1 MMTTPFQRELEIA
14 LSAVKQA
21 ARICR
26 SVQSSITDEVLE
38 KKDKSPVTIADFSS
52 QAVVCRAI
60 NEAFPEDPI
69 IGEEDAAELRLEE
82 NREFLDKIAAE
93 LIAIQIPD
101 VTPDNVCRWI
111 DHGGAKE
118 FSPRFWTL
126 DPIDGT
132 KGFLRKEQ
140 YAVSLA
146 LIVDGKIVLGVLGC
160 PNLTYPGDESITGSL
175 YYAIAGQGAFAVP
188 FEAADQD
195 AIPVHVTEA
204 TEFTESRF
212 CESVE
217 SGHSSHGHSQQ
228 IAEKLQIEKEPRRL
242 DSQAKYAVV
251 AQGDADI
258 YMRLPTRVGYREKIW
273 DHAAGVILVQE
284 AGGTVTDIHGK
295 SVSFDQ
301 GYELSDNQGVIVT
314 NGPLHP
320 RLIQTLS
327 ELGINE

>member
-1 MMTTPFQRELEIA
+1 MTTPFQRELEIA

-21 ARICR
+21 SQICR
-26 SVQSSITDEVLE
+26 SVQAAITDDVLE

-52 QAVVCRAI
+52 QAVICRTL
-60 NEAFPEDPI
+60 NEVFPEDPI

-82 NREFLDKIAAE
+82 NHEFLQKIVAELNAAE
-93 LIAIQIPD
+93 IAEASPE
-101 VTPDNVCRWI
+101 NVCRWI

-118 FSPRFWTL
+118 YSSRFWTL

-146 LIVDGKIVLGVLGC
+146 LIVDGKIVLGILGC
-160 PNLTYPGDESITGSL
+160 PNMPFPIDETVTGTL
-175 YYAIAGQGAFAVP
+175 YYAVAGQGAFAIP
-188 FEAADQD
+188 LNQDQEQAAFP
-195 AIPVHVTEA
+195 IRVT
-204 TEFTESRF
+204 TTDDFSQSRF

-228 IAEKLQIEKEPRRL
+228 VAEKLNIEKEPRRL

-251 AQGDADI
+251 AQGNADI

-273 DHAAGVILVQE
+273 DHAAGVLLVQE
-284 AGGTVTDIHGK
+284 AGGTVTDITGK
-295 SVSFDQ
+295 PLEFDQ
-301 GYELSDNQGVIVT
+301 GYELKNNQGVIVT
-314 NGPLHP
+314 NGPLHQE
-320 RLIQTLS
+320 LIQTLD
-327 ELGINE
+327 ELAINE

>member
-1 MMTTPFQRELEIA
+1 MTTSFQQELQVA

-21 ARICR
+21 SLICR
-26 SVQSSITDEVLE
+26 SVQAAITDEVLE
-38 KKDKSPVTIADFSS
+38 KQDKSPVTIADYSS
-52 QAVVCRAI
+52 QAVICRALVA
-60 NEAFPEDPI
+60 AFPEDPI
-69 IGEEDAAELRLEE
+69 IGEEDAAELRQSENHKFLEKIVTELRTAGISESNAE
-82 NREFLDKIAAE
+82 NACL
-93 LIAIQIPD
+93 
-101 VTPDNVCRWI
+101 WI

-118 FSPRFWTL
+118 YSNRFWTL

-146 LIVDGKIVLGVLGC
+146 LIVDGKIVVGVLGC
-160 PNLTYPGDESITGSL
+160 PNLPHPADESKKGTI
-175 YYAIAGQGAFAVP
+175 YYCVAGQGAFAIP
-188 FEAADQD
+188 LEQEQAAT
-195 AIPVHVTEA
+195 PVHVSTNSD
-204 TEFTESRF
+204 FSQSRF

-228 IAEKLQIEKEPRRL
+228 VAKNLGIQKEPRRL

-273 DHAAGVILVQE
+273 DHAAGVLLVEE

-295 SVSFDQ
+295 PLEFNH
-301 GYELSDNQGVIVT
+301 GYELTDNTGVIVT
-314 NGPLHP
+314 NGPLHSG
-320 RLIQTLS
+320 LIETLDQ
-327 ELGINE
+327 LADNQ